1 MLNTKQ
7 QGTAQGAE
15 CIIRVKDGTLAPRGK
30 GTLMIRV
37 MPDGQVTLSATL
49 PSVSGVPQPFDLMS
63 LQRLELVKTRTGW
76 YQGNQWIKPTVAILG
91 AVVGPFII
99 LPMLI
104 SSVPS
109 SHSFDWFIEAIVE
122 GLFIISVTGMFSIPA
137 LVYAGSKLPRIARFV
152 AVTHDGRY
160 CVAEMDEAAFRF
172 LQGIRAAMNLHIQT
186 DAAVATPDTP
196 EATPVPA

>member
-15 CIIRVKDGTLAPRGK
+15 CIIRVKDGNLAPIGK

-91 AVVGPFII
+91 SVVGPFII
-99 LPMLI
+99 SSIFLL
-104 SSVPS
+104 SVPPS
-109 SHSFDWFIEAIVE
+109 RSIVD
-122 GLFIISVTGMFSIPA
+122 GLEILLYMGIGTGMFSIPA

-196 EATPVPA
+196 EATPAPA